1 MIISNIYKRAFN
13 VLSKMP
19 FKLWGLSLLS
29 SLLTILVL
37 VFGVLPIVI
46 VPVIA
51 VLSAGMAAV
60 YLDGFNGKEVYSDQL
75 FKGFKDFWRT
85 AGGMC
90 WKKLWIFIWFL
101 VPIAGPFI
109 AISKYYAYSFTPY
122 ILNEEKSVNATAALR
137 KSMQDTNGY
146 KLQMFCAEFIPNLLI
161 YAVMAILALLSKIPF
176 VGILFAVITVIV
188 QLVYTLF
195 APLFFG
201 LVHAGFY
208 EYAKTPVKSTI
219 YSSPQAP
226 QTPQA
231 QSAPVQ
237 TQTTEQ
243 AAPTEN
249 NTPKPITCPVC
260 DSVPTTDARWKY
272 VHDGWIC
279 RVHFLPRFP

>member
-101 VPIAGPFI
+101 VPIAGLSLFQSI
-109 AISKYYAYSFTPY
+109 MRIHSH
-122 ILNEEKSVNATAALR
+122 R
-137 KSMQDTNGY
+137 
-146 KLQMFCAEFIPNLLI
+146 I
-161 YAVMAILALLSKIPF
+161 YLMK
-176 VGILFAVITVIV
+176 
-188 QLVYTLF
+188 
-195 APLFFG
+195 
-201 LVHAGFY
+201 
-208 EYAKTPVKSTI
+208 K
-219 YSSPQAP
+219 
-226 QTPQA
+226 
-231 QSAPVQ
+231 
-237 TQTTEQ
+237 
-243 AAPTEN
+243 N
-249 NTPKPITCPVC
+249 
-260 DSVPTTDARWKY
+260 R
-272 VHDGWIC
+272 
-279 RVHFLPRFP
+279 

>member
-60 YLDGFNGKEVYSDQL
+60 Y
-75 FKGFKDFWRT
+75 FWRT

-208 EYAKTPVKSTI
+208 EYAKTPVKSTT
-219 YSSPQAP
+219 YSAPQAP

-237 TQTTEQ
+237 TPVQPQTTEQ

-249 NTPKPITCPVC
+249 DTPKPITCPVC
-260 DSVPTTDARWKY
+260 DSVNAPNT
-272 VHDGWIC
+272 
-279 RVHFLPRFP
+279 HFCYKCGSKLD

>member
-90 WKKLWIFIWFL
+90 WKKLWIFHL
-101 VPIAGPFI
+101 VLSSDCRSVYCYFKVLCVFI
-109 AISKYYAYSFTPY
+109 HT
-122 ILNEEKSVNATAALR
+122 
-137 KSMQDTNGY
+137 
-146 KLQMFCAEFIPNLLI
+146 
-161 YAVMAILALLSKIPF
+161 
-176 VGILFAVITVIV
+176 
-188 QLVYTLF
+188 VYT
-195 APLFFG
+195 
-201 LVHAGFY
+201 
-208 EYAKTPVKSTI
+208 
-219 YSSPQAP
+219 
-226 QTPQA
+226 
-231 QSAPVQ
+231 
-237 TQTTEQ
+237 
-243 AAPTEN
+243 
-249 NTPKPITCPVC
+249 
-260 DSVPTTDARWKY
+260 
-272 VHDGWIC
+272 
-279 RVHFLPRFP
+279 